1 MTISKK
7 IATEKTAFEKSVP
20 KSIIVLLSAL
30 VAFGPLSIDMYLPSL
45 PIIAQDLQS
54 PVSEVQKTITLFLI
68 GFSAGMLV
76 YGPLSDRFGRKKLL
90 LIGIVIY
97 ILATLGC
104 ILANQIEQL
113 QFFRLLQAIGGASAS
128 VLSRALV
135 RDLFSNAE
143 IPKILS
149 LMHIITIMATLAA
162 PILGALIAEYLNWS
176 GIFIF
181 LFVYALLC
189 LIWSKRAIQ
198 LPPSTHVPAGIL
210 SNYKAVLSSRFA
222 WGLMLCNSFSF
233 GGMFAYI
240 TASSFVF
247 IQYYG
252 FSPTQYGYLFAFNL
266 FSILVFTSINTRA
279 LKYCSALQLLKIMAC
294 ISCISGLYLA
304 YITYLNLQSSVWLII
319 GLACFVGVTGSIGA
333 NSMANLLRILPKQAG
348 TASGLS
354 VSMQFAMGAVMSYIV
369 SLLFNNNHPAA
380 MSIIICVSA
389 CLCLFS
395 LLLTKGLKE
404 YIVSSN

>member
-198 LPPSTHVPAGIL
+198 LPPSPHVPAGIL

-266 FSILVFTSINTRA
+266 
-279 LKYCSALQLLKIMAC
+279 
-294 ISCISGLYLA
+294 
-304 YITYLNLQSSVWLII
+304 
-319 GLACFVGVTGSIGA
+319 
-333 NSMANLLRILPKQAG
+333 
-348 TASGLS
+348 
-354 VSMQFAMGAVMSYIV
+354 
-369 SLLFNNNHPAA
+369 LFN
-380 MSIIICVSA
+380 SEIC
-389 CLCLFS
+389 CF
-395 LLLTKGLKE
+395 
-404 YIVSSN
+404 